1 MNMNQVQNEV
11 LYIEDDEINLALMRH
26 IFLKKLPSLKLI
38 EATTARQGIE
48 IAKERKLSLILLDI
62 GLPDQ
67 DGFTALKEIKSW
79 MVQEPTP
86 IWAVSAS
93 VFESDIKNGLNAG
106 FEKYITKPY
115 DVQKIVKLIKNT
127 VTVGTINTN

>member
-1 MNMNQVQNEV
+1 MNMNQIQDEV

-67 DGFTALKEIKSW
+67 DGFTALKEIKSCT
-79 MVQEPTP
+79 VQEPTP
-86 IWAVSAS
+86 VWAVSAS

-115 DVQKIVKLIKNT
+115 DVRKIVKLIKNT

>member
-38 EATTARQGIE
+38 EATTARKGIE

-93 VFESDIKNGLNAG
+93 VFESDIKNGLNVG

>member
-93 VFESDIKNGLNAG
+93 VFESDIKNGLNVG

>member
-1 MNMNQVQNEV
+1 MKMKQIQDEV

-26 IFLKKLPSLKLI
+26 IFLKKLPYLRLI

-48 IAKERKLSLILLDI
+48 IAKQRKLSLILLDI

-67 DGFTALKEIKSW
+67 DGFMALKEIKSCG
-79 MVQEPTP
+79 VQEPTP
-86 IWAVSAS
+86 VWAISAS
-93 VFESDIKNGLNAG
+93 VFESDIKDGLNAG

-115 DVQKIVKLIKNT
+115 DIKKIVTLIKYALNHM
-127 VTVGTINTN
+127 

>member
-93 VFESDIKNGLNAG
+93 VFESDIKNGLNSG

-115 DVQKIVKLIKNT
+115 DIQKIVKLIKNT
-127 VTVGTINTN
+127 VMVGTINTN

>member
-1 MNMNQVQNEV
+1 MNMNQIQNEV

-93 VFESDIKNGLNAG
+93 VFESDIKNGLNVG

>member
-93 VFESDIKNGLNAG
+93 VFESDIKNGLNVG

-127 VTVGTINTN
+127 VMVGTINTN